1 MFRILDLMIALYS
14 REKMYTFPLGK
25 TFSHS
30 NFLDVSSIQCQFS
43 TSSVSVL
50 DSDFFSHLGK
60 NNHYRHDNEILRKF
74 CLCFT
79 KVSIKLFLSSVSTE
93 LTSKFECSLNNIRI

>member
-1 MFRILDLMIALYS
+1 MFKILDLMIALYS
-14 REKMYTFPLGK
+14 REKFYTFPLDK
-25 TFSHS
+25 TSSHS
-30 NFLDVSSIQCQFS
+30 NFLDMPSIQCQFS

-60 NNHYRHDNEILRKF
+60 NNHHHDNEILRKF

-79 KVSIKLFLSSVSTE
+79 KVNIKLFLSSVNTE
-93 LTSKFECSLNNIRI
+93 LTSKFESLLNNIRI